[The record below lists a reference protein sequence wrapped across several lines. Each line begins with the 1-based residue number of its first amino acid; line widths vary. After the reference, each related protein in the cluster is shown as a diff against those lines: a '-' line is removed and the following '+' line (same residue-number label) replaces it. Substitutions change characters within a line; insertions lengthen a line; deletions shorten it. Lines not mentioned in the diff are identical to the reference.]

1 MRLQGDDVAA
11 VRMWLDRRIIPP
23 NPSNVVVGF
32 DEGVGAT
39 FFDLN
44 RLQVRPLLFGADL
57 LYLVLGRALAAPC

>member
-1 MRLQGDDVAA
+1 
-11 VRMWLDRRIIPP
+11 MWLDRRIIPP

-44 RLQVRPLLFGADL
+44 RLQVDRGRLLGICIQKQTDT
-57 LYLVLGRALAAPC
+57 VNGKK